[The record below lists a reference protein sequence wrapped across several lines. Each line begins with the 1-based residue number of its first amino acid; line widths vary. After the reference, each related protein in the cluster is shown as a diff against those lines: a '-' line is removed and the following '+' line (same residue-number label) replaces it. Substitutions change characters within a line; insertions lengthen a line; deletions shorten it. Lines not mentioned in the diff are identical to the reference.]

1 MQLITIDCI
10 DWRERKK
17 ATILIKIIKEKEK

>member
-1 MQLITIDCI
+1 LITIDCI

-17 ATILIKIIKEKEK
+17 QNNIPRGEILEKEK